1 MAIVLG
7 EPEANA
13 CIAAIESEQD
23 VLISAGTVAEAL
35 IVSARRNVKS
45 EVERIIDELGFEVV
59 SVSLASARRV
69 ALAYEQWGKGM
80 NAAGLNFGDCFA
92 YEVAMAHDCPLLYV
106 GADFARTDIKSVL

>member
-1 MAIVLG
+1 MIAIDTSALMAIVLG

-13 CIAAIESEQD
+13 CIAAIESEQE

-59 SVSLASARRV
+59 SVCSRRHV
-69 ALAYEQWGKGM
+69 VWHWSM
-80 NAAGLNFGDCFA
+80 NTGGR
-92 YEVAMAHDCPLLYV
+92 E
-106 GADFARTDIKSVL
+106 